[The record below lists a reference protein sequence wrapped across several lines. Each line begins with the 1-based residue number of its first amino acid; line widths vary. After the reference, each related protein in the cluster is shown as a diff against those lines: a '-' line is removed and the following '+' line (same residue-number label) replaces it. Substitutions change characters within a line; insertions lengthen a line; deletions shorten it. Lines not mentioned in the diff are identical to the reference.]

1 MTAYTAKDRHAV
13 TDERWSVCT
22 REEIAAKGDSLDL
35 GLIRDES
42 VVNYEDLPDPVESC
56 EDSLAQ
62 LGEAMDLIKG
72 VMERLKSLQK
82 QG

>member
-1 MTAYTAKDRHAV
+1 MH
-13 TDERWSVCT
+13 T
-22 REEIAAKGDSLDL
+22 RGNRRQKGDSLDL

-62 LGEAMDLIKG
+62 LGEAMDLIQG
-72 VMERLKSLQK
+72 VMERLQSAKK
-82 QG
+82 AGM